1 MRKSLQMVFGSLSA
15 LFVLTAAYE
24 VFACTPPPPPPPWMT
39 TAQIEAEWKQ
49 RILDSQ
55 ISDWSSA
62 ATIFIAR
69 VESKGTVALGRGSR
83 GRRAVL
89 APVLQIKGPDVKHR
103 IRIQHMGFLCGAN
116 PALDALDE
124 NADGYFMVYAF
135 DEETTANSVFTT
147 TALDRLVDP
156 NVLEAWRSAYDKQQA
171 H

>member
-1 MRKSLQMVFGSLSA
+1 MRKSLQMACGTFSA
-15 LFVLTAAYE
+15 LFVLSAAYE

-39 TAQIEAEWKQ
+39 AAQIEAEWNQ

-55 ISDWSSA
+55 IGDWSSA
-62 ATIFIAR
+62 ATVFIAR

-89 APVLQIKGPDVKHR
+89 APVLQIKGPDVERR
-103 IRIQHMGFLCGAN
+103 IRVQHTGFLCGAN

-135 DEETTANSVFTT
+135 DEKPSASSVFAT
-147 TALDRLVDP
+147 TALDRLIDP
-156 NVLEAWRSAYDKQQA
+156 NALEAWRSAYDRRRGQ
-171 H
+171 